1 MKPLSQFIIEKLKI
15 QNVINEPE
23 YNIQPKRTIEL
34 TRSINAK
41 LKDNMTR
48 LDVTD
53 IDVSKITSMVNVFYN
68 LEDIV
73 SIDLTGWNVSN
84 VIDIQ
89 YMFAGCKN
97 LKEIIGFE
105 KLDWSSLKKIDCAFE
120 KCDNLDVEKYIDI
133 LSKYDID

>member
-1 MKPLSQFIIEKLKI
+1 MKSLKNYISEKLKVNKSSI
-15 QNVINEPE
+15 LHS
-23 YNIQPKRTIEL
+23 PKQTIEL
-34 TRSINAK
+34 TRIINTK
-41 LKDNMTR
+41 LKDNVTR

-53 IDVSKITSMVNVFYN
+53 IDVSKITSMVNVFYD

-73 SIDLTGWNVSN
+73 SIDLTGWDVSN
-84 VIDIQ
+84 VTDIQ
-89 YMFAGCKN
+89 YMFAGCKS

-105 KLDWSSLKKIDCAFE
+105 NLDWSSLKKIDCAFE